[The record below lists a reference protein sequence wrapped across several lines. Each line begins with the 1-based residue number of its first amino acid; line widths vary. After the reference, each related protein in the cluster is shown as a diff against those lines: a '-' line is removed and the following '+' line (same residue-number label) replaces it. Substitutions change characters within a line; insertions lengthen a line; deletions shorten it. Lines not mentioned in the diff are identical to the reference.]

1 MEPALIWIQKDLT
14 VVAFLAMEEDIV
26 RLTLMIVPAIP
37 VRVKAATV
45 MMKV

>member
-37 VRVKAATV
+37 VRVKAATA
-45 MMKV
+45 MIKV